1 MSLNDEIHI
10 LKRLQTGDEQALE
23 CLFDTYFVPLCR
35 FMKLYLGDEAEIEEI
50 AMDIFM
56 HLWTG
61 RRELQIR
68 ISFKAYLFQ
77 AARNRCLNVLRD
89 SKRTCPIED
98 FSETW
103 SDLRSVDEHIELE
116 ELHRLIEEAV
126 CALPDKCREVFR
138 QSRQENLTNKEIA
151 ERTQTSVKTVEAQIT
166 KALKHIRKYLDGK
179 YSYLF

>member
-1 MSLNDEIHI
+1 MLVNDEIHI
-10 LKRLQTGDEQALE
+10 LKQLQTGDEQAFKY
-23 CLFDTYFVPLCR
+23 LFDTYFVPLCR
-35 FMKLYLGDEAEIEEI
+35 FMKLYLKDEAEIEEI

-56 HLWTG
+56 HVWTN
-61 RRELQIR
+61 REEFQIKL
-68 ISFKAYLFQ
+68 SFKAYLFQ

-89 SKRTCPIED
+89 SKQTCPID
-98 FSETW
+98 GLGETL
-103 SDLRSVDEHIELE
+103 SDNCFIDENIELE

-126 CALPDKCREVFR
+126 CALPDRCREVFR

-166 KALKHIRKYLDGK
+166 KALKYIRKYLDGK